1 MPSKKKGPSET
12 KSKKVIAEE
21 KARRV
26 ADQTFGIK
34 NKKNSAKAQKAVQRV
49 KQSITGNED
58 AARAKHIEE
67 KKAKRLAREQEEQM
81 ERALFSEGTD
91 VLKAKK
97 GAAAKPVQSAAEK
110 AEADAAMA
118 SALARAKELFDTGAI
133 TMQEYVEYKDQIMAA
148 DDSSEEEEEEDDD
161 DEDAADDDDATA
173 DTADREEEEEEPEEE
188 APPPDPRSVE
198 ELYLEDATLDGVDLD
213 VLPDE

>member
-148 DDSSEEEEEEDDD
+148 DDSSEEDDDD
-161 DEDAADDDDATA
+161 DEDDEEDDDATA
-173 DTADREEEEEEPEEE
+173 DTADREEEEEEEEPEEE

>member
-1 MPSKKKGPSET
+1 
-12 KSKKVIAEE
+12 
-21 KARRV
+21 
-26 ADQTFGIK
+26 
-34 NKKNSAKAQKAVQRV
+34 
-49 KQSITGNED
+49 
-58 AARAKHIEE
+58 
-67 KKAKRLAREQEEQM
+67 M

-148 DDSSEEEEEEDDD
+148 DDSSEEEDDDDD

-173 DTADREEEEEEPEEE
+173 DTAD
-188 APPPDPRSVE
+188 
-198 ELYLEDATLDGVDLD
+198 
-213 VLPDE
+213 

>member
-58 AARAKHIEE
+58 AARAKHIKE

-91 VLKAKK
+91 VLKAKT
-97 GAAAKPVQSAAEK
+97 VSYTH
-110 AEADAAMA
+110 
-118 SALARAKELFDTGAI
+118 LRAHET
-133 TMQEYVEYKDQIMAA
+133 
-148 DDSSEEEEEEDDD
+148 
-161 DEDAADDDDATA
+161 
-173 DTADREEEEEEPEEE
+173 
-188 APPPDPRSVE
+188 
-198 ELYLEDATLDGVDLD
+198 
-213 VLPDE
+213 